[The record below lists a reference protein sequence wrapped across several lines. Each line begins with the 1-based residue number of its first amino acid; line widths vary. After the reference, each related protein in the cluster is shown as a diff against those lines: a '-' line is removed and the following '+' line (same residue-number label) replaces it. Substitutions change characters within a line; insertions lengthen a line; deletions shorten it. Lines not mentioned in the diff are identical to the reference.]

1 MYVEISYRCNA
12 AARFGPILCA
22 LATVSRA
29 TRLASRPSETPP
41 GNSWLIRCIS
51 LRLWTTRRLPTT
63 ESARRMVILERTDSK
78 RVSAKSSKRLNRGL
92 SARHGRKERQAELEC
107 RASDRERVG
116 RALVVRC
123 IDNDRDAPVADQ
135 LDDMRHGLC
144 NLVYRHARNVQ
155 AIDMA
160 RGAPGRDE
168 FEPHLV

>member
-1 MYVEISYRCNA
+1 MSCRCNA

-51 LRLWTTRRLPTT
+51 LRLWKTRRLPTT

-92 SARHGRKERQAELEC
+92 SARHSRKERQAQLEC
-107 RASDRERVG
+107 GAPDREKVC
-116 RALVVRC
+116 RALVVRW
-123 IDNDRDAPVADQ
+123 IANDRDAPVAHQ
-135 LDDMRHGLC
+135 IDDMRHGLC
-144 NLVYRHARNVQ
+144 NLVYRHARNAQ
-155 AIDMA
+155 AIDMP
-160 RGAPGRDE
+160 RGAAARHQFSP
-168 FEPHLV
+168 PLVHT